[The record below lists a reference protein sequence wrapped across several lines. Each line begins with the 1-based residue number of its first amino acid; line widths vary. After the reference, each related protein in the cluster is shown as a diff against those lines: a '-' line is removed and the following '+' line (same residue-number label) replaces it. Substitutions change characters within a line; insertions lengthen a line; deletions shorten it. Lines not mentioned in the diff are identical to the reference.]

1 MKPISSLKK
10 EAKSL
15 KKKDSIQLSQAQNII
30 AIKYG
35 YKSWKDLVSL
45 SAKNCFESRKDYI
58 TGSKRVLVSLG
69 LDFAEFVPTDTV
81 IDKATFDATHPVRA
95 LFKSEKFHDYSAQ
108 SKGQDSKI
116 IKNALFL
123 NHDESISDT
132 FDFDNDSNLD
142 IRLYRPNTKDG
153 DPRMW
158 FSGFTKYAKEWD
170 RIAVIIINNHP
181 VLINLSW
188 NDLHEDHSIILS
200 QLKLLIKLFK
210 TDDSCV
216 SEELLAKLKVLAK
229 NGLLKATTSGSTAIG
244 MTIEHALGLP
254 PNSSKKPDYKGIE
267 IKSGRGGSNRTT
279 LFAQVAD
286 WKQSKL
292 TSSKAIL
299 EQFGYQREEDFK
311 LYCSL
316 SCLKF
321 NSQGLRF
328 EYREN
333 EDALVEIQDEFGDV
347 AVWPA
352 ELLKRR
358 LLEKHKET
366 FWIRAESVMK
376 DDVEYFKLISVIHTK
391 NPLSNQLL
399 PLLQDGV
406 ITMDHLIK
414 KRGSDGKVSEKGPL
428 FKMDKKNLG
437 LLFPDPVTYSLL

>member
-35 YKSWKDLVSL
+35 YKSWQDLVSL

-170 RIAVIIINNHP
+170 RIAVITIKNNH
-181 VLINLSW
+181 VLI
-188 NDLHEDHSIILS
+188 IL
-200 QLKLLIKLFK
+200 
-210 TDDSCV
+210 V
-216 SEELLAKLKVLAK
+216 
-229 NGLLKATTSGSTAIG
+229 
-244 MTIEHALGLP
+244 
-254 PNSSKKPDYKGIE
+254 
-267 IKSGRGGSNRTT
+267 
-279 LFAQVAD
+279 
-286 WKQSKL
+286 
-292 TSSKAIL
+292 
-299 EQFGYQREEDFK
+299 
-311 LYCSL
+311 
-316 SCLKF
+316 
-321 NSQGLRF
+321 
-328 EYREN
+328 
-333 EDALVEIQDEFGDV
+333 
-347 AVWPA
+347 
-352 ELLKRR
+352 
-358 LLEKHKET
+358 
-366 FWIRAESVMK
+366 
-376 DDVEYFKLISVIHTK
+376 
-391 NPLSNQLL
+391 
-399 PLLQDGV
+399 
-406 ITMDHLIK
+406 
-414 KRGSDGKVSEKGPL
+414 
-428 FKMDKKNLG
+428 
-437 LLFPDPVTYSLL
+437 